1 MQDNS
6 AKRSYGRL
14 GAHDCQLQ
22 PSGLAAG
29 PDTKSEPVSFVCM
42 STWRSS
48 THDSYS
54 CHAHVIRSRSSEMLG
69 SRCRS
74 GILGSPPD
82 VSGLADPAG
91 LACSRRPPLVG
102 GFSALPNMYLLPGG
116 KSADA

>member
-1 MQDNS
+1 
-6 AKRSYGRL
+6 
-14 GAHDCQLQ
+14 
-22 PSGLAAG
+22 
-29 PDTKSEPVSFVCM
+29 
-42 STWRSS
+42 
-48 THDSYS
+48 
-54 CHAHVIRSRSSEMLG
+54 MLG